1 MKEKHSIEKKIAEG
15 VLKQKIEGDSTNDFL
30 VKMEP
35 GSEID
40 MRTSEHEYLWVV
52 ESGVGLL
59 TMIEAGHEHRR
70 NIRVSS
76 GIGGEL
82 HVGDQFGVLN
92 IGREILEVLV
102 TKLP

>member
-1 MKEKHSIEKKIAEG
+1 MAEKHIRKEKIAEG
-15 VLKQKIEGDSTNDFL
+15 VLMQKKEGDSTNDFS
-30 VKMEP
+30 VRMEP

-52 ESGVGLL
+52 EAGVGLL

>member
-1 MKEKHSIEKKIAEG
+1 MAEKHFPEEKIAEG
-15 VLKQKIEGDSTNDFL
+15 VLKQKIADGTNDFS
-30 VKMEP
+30 VRMEP
-35 GSEID
+35 GSEIE

-102 TKLP
+102 TKNL

>member
-1 MKEKHSIEKKIAEG
+1 MAEKHFHEEKIAEG
-15 VLKQKIEGDSTNDFL
+15 VLKQKIEGDSINDFS

-35 GSEID
+35 GSEIT

-59 TMIEAGHEHRR
+59 TMIEAGSENRR
-70 NIRVSS
+70 NVRVSS

-92 IGREILEVLV
+92 IGKDKFEVLV
-102 TKLP
+102 TKIL